1 MKAPPSGLEEV
12 LGHAFRDA
20 GLLARA
26 VTHRG
31 ALRVGDHGY
40 ERLEFLGDRVLGM
53 AVAAM
58 LYRHFPA
65 ESEGQLSQRQAELV
79 RKETLAAI
87 ARGLAIG
94 GHLHLAAG
102 EENLRDS
109 EAVLADVLEALVAA
123 LYLDGGSGPAFAF
136 VERHWHPHMI
146 AHRRPPRDAKTRL
159 QEWALAR
166 GLPLPCYRL
175 LARCGPDHAPTITVA
190 ASVEGLARQEASGPS
205 RRAAEQEAARRLLE
219 RAGAP

>member
-1 MKAPPSGLEEV
+1 MKAPPPGLEEV

-31 ALRVGDHGY
+31 ALRGGDHGY
-40 ERLEFLGDRVLGM
+40 ERLEFLGDGVPGM

-102 EENLRDS
+102 EESLRDS

-136 VERHWHPHMI
+136 VERH
-146 AHRRPPRDAKTRL
+146 AKTRL

-190 ASVEGLARQEASGPS
+190 ASVEGLAQQEASGPS
-205 RRAAEQEAARRLLE
+205 RRVAEQEAARRLLE